1 MLETIC
7 QDDKKLAKESLDEL
21 TNTIYDQVKHHKN
34 NPSKKEIKKML
45 RKRNR
50 DDEDEQARIAQLIEE
65 GKIKEAR
72 EVAANAGEG

>member
-1 MLETIC
+1 MAYVDRDPQT
-7 QDDKKLAKESLDEL
+7 LAR
-21 TNTIYDQVKHHKN
+21 
-34 NPSKKEIKKML
+34 KKEIKKML

-72 EVAANAGEG
+72 EMAANGGEGKFSSCTFWS